1 MADPFIVTIDGPAG
15 VGKTTLARRTA
26 QALGLA
32 YLDTG
37 AMFRVT
43 ALTLGQGAWD
53 LPAEELEARLKG
65 ISFALTGTGE
75 GSVLSCCGHAVGDEV
90 RTERVGMWASN
101 LASRPEVREFQKAA
115 QRAMGASTSLVVEG
129 RDMGTVVFPGAT
141 RKFFLDAAPRVRAE
155 RRAAQLREMGKAAD
169 VDAIEESIR
178 QRDHQ
183 DRTRPIAPLVPAADA
198 VVIDTSSLG
207 LEDMLASMLREI
219 GGSQAVQ
226 E

>member
-43 ALTLGQGAWD
+43 ALKLGEGAWD
-53 LPAEELEARLKG
+53 LPAGELAERLKSLCFSLKG
-65 ISFALTGTGE
+65 AGE
-75 GSVLSCCGHAVGDEV
+75 GSVLLCCGEPVGDEV

-101 LASRPEVREFQKAA
+101 LASRPEVRDFQKAA
-115 QRAMGASTSLVVEG
+115 QRAMGASTSLVAEG
-129 RDMGTVVFPGAT
+129 RDMGTVVFPGAG
-141 RKFFLDAAPRVRAE
+141 RKFFLDAAPRVRAL
-155 RRAAQLREMGKAAD
+155 RRAAQLREMGREAD

-178 QRDHQ
+178 VRDHQ
-183 DRTRPIAPLVPAADA
+183 DRTRPIAPLIPAEDA
-198 VVIDTSSLG
+198 VVIDTSDLG
-207 LEDMLASMLREI
+207 LEDVLKRMLRDLPV
-219 GGSQAVQ
+219 SQPV
-226 E
+226 